1 MQADG
6 DPQTYEVALEGGTL
20 RRGFWLYVWEVTT
33 PDQQKLLYVGRT
45 GDSSSP
51 KAASPFNRMGQ
62 HLGSIEASNMLRK
75 HLNKRGMTPEDCVF
89 RFVAHGPILT
99 EVKDWDGHVSR
110 RDIVGGLEQ
119 KLEQELRRADWDV
132 MNMVPGTFA
141 LDEQLWK
148 DVRQVFAERFEM
160 GPELK

>member
-6 DPQTYEVALEGGTL
+6 DPHTYEVALEGGTL

-33 PDQQKLLYVGRT
+33 PNEQKLLYVGRT

-62 HLGSIEASNMLRK
+62 HLGSIKASNMLRK
-75 HLNKRGMTPEDCVF
+75 HLRKRDMAPEDCIF

-99 EVKDWDGHVSR
+99 EAADWDGHVPR
-110 RDIVGGLEQ
+110 RDVVGGLEQ
-119 KLEQELRRADWDV
+119 QLERELRQAGWEV
-132 MNMVPGTFA
+132 MNTVKGSFE
-141 LDEQLWK
+141 LDEQLWGE
-148 DVRQVFAERFEM
+148 VRLAFAERFVI
-160 GPELK
+160 